1 MKCNEAEYLELF
13 NAAFRYINLTDG
25 RALFISEMTEKNYS
39 SEAISRAF
47 DNATRS
53 DTPDTYTGTEAA
65 ADVRRVQ
72 TKRLSDVTRKERS
85 WLWGNVLLRGELNS
99 IQGVPGVGKSFII
112 AAIAAAVSSG
122 GKLPTVSAKEEY
134 ATSAMSVVE
143 LGKVAILTDED
154 DPSVIAE
161 RIETLGGDLNEVI
174 IIDEDESIPHIQ
186 SDELE
191 TLFDD
196 FKPALLIYDTLQA
209 SLPPDININA
219 ANEARSAFGR
229 VLRLAR
235 KHNTCVLFI
244 QHINKK
250 SSHEGG
256 GHSVFY
262 GVGSG
267 AINGLF
273 RTVWTLG
280 RVLDDEGKET
290 SGRALIVSK
299 SNYAKGQMPA
309 VRFSLT
315 FAGGFQWG
323 EVDYDI
329 STHDLFGKR
338 AVGRPN
344 QCNAAKAFIE
354 EYLSGGMKPA
364 EEVKA
369 VAERNGI
376 KKDLFY
382 KAARELGG
390 KYERV
395 GGTSFLRIGGC

>member
-1 MKCNEAEYLELF
+1 MIKDANDMFRAGLLGADIAKLTERVQAKQ
-13 NAAFRYINLTDG
+13 AAQGAF
-25 RALFISEMTEKNYS
+25 TEPEK
-39 SEAISRAF
+39 
-47 DNATRS
+47 
-53 DTPDTYTGTEAA
+53 EAA
-65 ADVRRVQ
+65 LQSTAVAPRAK
-72 TKRLSDVTRKERS
+72 TKRLSDVVQKPLS
-85 WLWGNVLLRGELNS
+85 WLWDNVFLCGELNS

-134 ATSAMSVVE
+134 TTTAMSTVE
-143 LGKVAILTDED
+143 PGKVAILTDED

-161 RIETLGGDLNEVI
+161 RVENLGGDLNNVI
-174 IIDEDESIPHIQ
+174 IIDEDENVPHIQ

-235 KHNTCVLFI
+235 KYNTCVLFI

-280 RVLDDEGKET
+280 RVLDDDGKET
-290 SGRALIVSK
+290 NDRALIVSK

-315 FAGGFQWG
+315 FADGFQWG
-323 EVDYDI
+323 GTDYDI
-329 STHDLFGKR
+329 VTNDLFGKR
-338 AVGRPN
+338 ANGRPN
-344 QCNAAKAFIE
+344 QREAAKAFIG
-354 EYLSGGMKPA
+354 EYLGEGMKPTS
-364 EEVKA
+364 EVMTA
-369 VAERNGI
+369 AERKGI

-382 KAARELGG
+382 KAAKEIGAE
-390 KYERV
+390 YERV
-395 GGTSFLRIGGC
+395 DGVPFMRMAAGA

>member
-1 MKCNEAEYLELF
+1 MRENRDQYIMLFNEAFRYLSLPDGKALF
-13 NAAFRYINLTDG
+13 NAE
-25 RALFISEMTEKNYS
+25 FIEKGFSVEDIAAAYDD
-39 SEAISRAF
+39 AKRG
-47 DNATRS
+47 
-53 DTPDTYTGTEAA
+53 DTPTGTDTA
-65 ADVRRVQ
+65 ADVRRVK
-72 TKRLSDVTRKERS
+72 TKRLSDVVPKELD
-85 WLWGNVLLRGELNS
+85 WLWGNVILRGELNS
-99 IQGVPGVGKSFII
+99 VQGIPGVGKSYLI

-122 GKLPTVSAKEEY
+122 SNLPTVLAKEER
-134 ATSAMSVVE
+134 ATTAMSAVE
-143 LGKVAILTDED
+143 PGKVVYITDED
-154 DPSVIAE
+154 ADYKTRE
-161 RIETLGGDLNEVI
+161 RIKEMGGDLNEVI
-174 IIDEDESIPHIQ
+174 VIDEGESIPHIQ

-235 KHNTCVLFI
+235 KYNTCVLFI

-280 RVLDDEGKET
+280 RVLDDDGKET
-290 SGRALIVSK
+290 SDRALIVSK

-315 FAGGFQWG
+315 FADGFQWG

-329 STHDLFGKR
+329 TARDLFGKQ

-344 QCNAAKAFIE
+344 QCNAAKAFIG
-354 EYLSGGMKPA
+354 EYLRGGMKPTA
-364 EEVKA
+364 EAKTA
-369 VAERNGI
+369 AEREGI
-376 KKDLFY
+376 KEDTFY
-382 KAARELGG
+382 KAVRELGG
-390 KYERV
+390 KYDRV
-395 GGTSFLRIGGC
+395 GGVSFVSIAGVAK